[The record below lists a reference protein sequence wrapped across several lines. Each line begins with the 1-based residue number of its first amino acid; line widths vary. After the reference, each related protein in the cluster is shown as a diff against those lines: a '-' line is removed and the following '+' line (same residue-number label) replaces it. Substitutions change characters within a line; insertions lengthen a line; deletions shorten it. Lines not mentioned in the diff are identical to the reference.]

1 VANGFSFYSKHEIVF
16 PNITLYNPAVKR
28 LQIGEIK

>member
-1 VANGFSFYSKHEIVF
+1 MVSASIQKHEIVF
-16 PNITLYNPAVKR
+16 PNITLYNPAVKK

>member
-1 VANGFSFYSKHEIVF
+1 MVSASIQKHEIVF
-16 PNITLYNPAVKR
+16 PNVTFYNPAVKR